1 MFFDKLKTDILNDKP
16 EKSVLFLAIPVVILN
31 LLKSG
36 NNIVDMLWLG
46 RLGGDFLAGVSAS
59 IFLVWAMGALSSLV
73 TTGIIAGVS
82 RNVGE
87 GNLKKAR
94 SNSFFSL
101 KISIFMGIFFSLIFF
116 PFISPLVKIIGLDS
130 VAFKAGVEYLKVM
143 IGSNVLLFLLFS
155 LHSILI
161 AWGDTIFPLKVYGIV
176 FILNVILT
184 PVLMFGIGPFPKM
197 ETSGTALATNISYL
211 LGIIIF
217 FKTILKRKWI
227 SFNISYK
234 SLTFLQ
240 YLKLGYPSAISGLFF
255 SLIYYFIAKIVA
267 MFGTAPVAAM
277 GIGHKIESVSYFLSM
292 GLASGLSAFVGQ
304 NLGKKQ
310 FNRVENATFFAIKS
324 VGVIILL
331 YSIIVFVFAKYFVL
345 IFTNDAKIIIETV
358 RYLKI
363 IMLAE
368 TFQAI
373 LIVIE
378 SGAFAGAGFTTPTFF
393 ISFSLTIIRVPIA
406 WFFAVFLG
414 MNVSGV
420 WITIALIM
428 FLESL
433 IFLYLLKQNKW
444 IKKII

>member
-1 MFFDKLKTDILNDKP
+1 
-16 EKSVLFLAIPVVILN
+16 
-31 LLKSG
+31 
-36 NNIVDMLWLG
+36 
-46 RLGGDFLAGVSAS
+46 
-59 IFLVWAMGALSSLV
+59 
-73 TTGIIAGVS
+73 
-82 RNVGE
+82 
-87 GNLKKAR
+87 
-94 SNSFFSL
+94 
-101 KISIFMGIFFSLIFF
+101 
-116 PFISPLVKIIGLDS
+116 
-130 VAFKAGVEYLKVM
+130 
-143 IGSNVLLFLLFS
+143 
-155 LHSILI
+155 
-161 AWGDTIFPLKVYGIV
+161 
-176 FILNVILT
+176 
-184 PVLMFGIGPFPKM
+184 
-197 ETSGTALATNISYL
+197 
-211 LGIIIF
+211 
-217 FKTILKRKWI
+217 
-227 SFNISYK
+227 
-234 SLTFLQ
+234 
-240 YLKLGYPSAISGLFF
+240 
-255 SLIYYFIAKIVA
+255 
-267 MFGTAPVAAM
+267 
-277 GIGHKIESVSYFLSM
+277 M

-393 ISFSLTIIRVPIA
+393 ISFPLTIIRVPIA